1 MIAVRVSAAFLALAV
16 GGAHAGEISLRES
29 PAPAARIVLTTRLNG
44 ELIVAQGGKPTSLKL
59 EALAEHRYRERAIG
73 TSQAGGL
80 PARAIRY
87 YDDARAAISIDSTT
101 SPRTLRPDRRLIA
114 VERRDTSAISF
125 SPGGALTRE
134 ELELVGEH
142 FDSLALT
149 SVLPDKSMAIGGTWP
164 IPESTA
170 AVLCGLER
178 LAEHDLTAKL
188 AEANASVAVIAVNG
202 SAKGTTLGARATVK
216 VNGMI
221 RFDLKSQRIVA
232 AEWKQTDARDQGPA
246 SPAVNAE
253 IVVTLTRE
261 ACEPGVDLADVALP
275 PLTDGS
281 AIPESLTAITIPDI
295 KGRYSLTCSRDWLL
309 TSRSESNMVLRLLE
323 DGEFVAQATITPWQ
337 KAAPGQRDDP
347 RSFRD
352 AMLKSPGWTAE
363 QLLEESELPARPD
376 GRRVI
381 RAVARG
387 QMQSTAV
394 LQAFYLITDARGDQ
408 IVVAVTAKLSQAEK
422 LAGRDAAL
430 VDGIA
435 FPKP

>member
-178 LAEHDLTAKL
+178 LAEHDLPAKL

-281 AIPESLTAITIPDI
+281 AIPESLTAITIP
-295 KGRYSLTCSRDWLL
+295 
-309 TSRSESNMVLRLLE
+309 
-323 DGEFVAQATITPWQ
+323 
-337 KAAPGQRDDP
+337 